1 MRCFCAYSFV
11 IESPRMVDTRFAPHL
26 PVLRSLSLSFWLC
39 VNASV
44 SLFQMGKYNG
54 NDVHTL
60 RAFFALQYHFKPTVD
75 YEPNYFHCAINTE
88 AA

>member
-1 MRCFCAYSFV
+1 
-11 IESPRMVDTRFAPHL
+11 
-26 PVLRSLSLSFWLC
+26 
-39 VNASV
+39 
-44 SLFQMGKYNG
+44 MGKYNG